1 MRAAGI
7 IFRAKPKFECEKR
20 TSSYTGY
27 WKRGRSA
34 EATRLVAPQDRTRG
48 DRSGGNA
55 SEWWVLLHDALCV
68 RGGRRHGLFCAA
80 EVFARAGRRFMGVD
94 GGTLRIGRG
103 RCVHPLVEGA
113 RRHRRRRGRT
123 LCFES
128 ERVDFRLL
136 APVAA
141 QALASRTR
149 RPPLQR
155 RGGRLL
161 RRTVR
166 HGLRTGR
173 RFKGGSGHVSR
184 AKQVL
189 RMLRRSEFD
198 CGNRICFFVAGRRL
212 TTIHRRH
219 TSVVCPDRR
228 PDEGGLMF

>member
-48 DRSGGNA
+48 DCSGGNA
-55 SEWWVLLHDALCV
+55 SEWWVLLHDALRVC
-68 RGGRRHGLFCAA
+68 GGRRHGLFCAA

-94 GGTLRIGRG
+94 GGTLRIGRR
-103 RCVHPLVEGA
+103 RCVHPLVEGP

-166 HGLRTGR
+166 HCLLRTGR
-173 RFKGGSGHVSR
+173 RLKGGSGRVSR
-184 AKQVL
+184 AT
-189 RMLRRSEFD
+189 RCSE
-198 CGNRICFFVAGRRL
+198 CSG
-212 TTIHRRH
+212 
-219 TSVVCPDRR
+219 DRFWIAAIGFASSPR
-228 PDEGGLMF
+228 GEG